1 MGALKIRS
9 IKVWAGN
16 IEAAILNGQAK
27 GPLQHA
33 ISKNHL
39 SIKDLADPGEPSLV
53 GDIYYPILPSTGRS
67 LSNTPVDC
75 IQEVAQPKTTACVP
89 RLTICSLPNDPHSQT
104 PQEGML
110 HRLILQLADRAG
122 HYKFHTPILK

>member
-1 MGALKIRS
+1 MDVNIWASGNENNHSSHCGSSMGALKIRS

-39 SIKDLADPGEPSLV
+39 SIKDQAALEESDLV
-53 GDIYYPILPSTGRS
+53 GDIHHST
-67 LSNTPVDC
+67 
-75 IQEVAQPKTTACVP
+75 PK
-89 RLTICSLPNDPHSQT
+89 
-104 PQEGML
+104 
-110 HRLILQLADRAG
+110 HR
-122 HYKFHTPILK
+122 